1 MRRDTVWSVLFS
13 FAIAV
18 LMLAILLARNVAPP
32 LWVLITYPA
41 IGAVLAQV
49 ASRTCPNRRQIAWLE
64 TGSIAAACVVI
75 LVGLVNLLLVELF
88 IRNAYSDAA
97 AAGRIADN
105 ISYVVLP
112 AISVLLWWALGR
124 RIKRLRQVA
133 LEEVAVRVGE
143 TTHTKGHGDAPQP
156 IEDAE
161 EAAPSESAVAIE
173 LSKHAA

>member
-1 MRRDTVWSVLFS
+1 MRRDTVWSIMFS

-18 LMLAILLARNVAPP
+18 LMLAILLARNVTPP
-32 LWVLITYPA
+32 FWVLITYPA

-75 LVGLVNLLLVELF
+75 LAGLVNLLLVELF

-97 AAGRIADN
+97 AAGRIAND

-112 AISVLLWWALGR
+112 AISVLLWWALER
-124 RIKRLRQVA
+124 RIKRLRQAA
-133 LEEVAVRVGE
+133 LEEASASARNERKERPDTLPG
-143 TTHTKGHGDAPQP
+143 GAHGDAHAET
-156 IEDAE
+156 IEVE
-161 EAAPSESAVAIE
+161 F
-173 LSKHAA
+173 SKHAA